1 MAMVTL
7 GLGLGDGHPI
17 KPTEH
22 VLDGRRYLIKLSWYG
37 RAETWLLDI
46 RSASGTMLLAGIPV
60 RVGQDLLRPHV
71 GDALPGEGLG
81 SLVAIDTSGSGTDPG
96 RNDLGTRVKLV
107 YSEAPT

>member
-1 MAMVTL
+1 MAMTTL
-7 GLGLGDGHPI
+7 GLGLGGGDPI

-22 VLDGRRYLIKLSWYG
+22 ILDGRRYLLKLSWYA
-37 RAETWLLDI
+37 RASTWLLDI
-46 RSASGTMLLAGIPV
+46 RSSTGTMLLAGIPV

-71 GDALPGEGLG
+71 GDDLPGDGHG

-96 RNDLGTRVKLV
+96 RNDLGTRVVLV